1 MPWTLDNVLFC
12 VVVSKNVKDLKII
25 NTIVFET
32 EDVKMDEVDA
42 AQIVEGE
49 LAERR
54 GFTSEIFKIE
64 LNGIPKFFGANQVSK
79 SVQAIRAQRVWW
91 ILRMS

>member
-1 MPWTLDNVLFC
+1 MPWTLDNELFC

-64 LNGIPKFFGANQVSK
+64 LIN
-79 SVQAIRAQRVWW
+79 RH
-91 ILRMS
+91 

>member
-79 SVQAIRAQRVWW
+79 SVQAIRALRV
-91 ILRMS
+91 L

>member
-1 MPWTLDNVLFC
+1 MDIGQRTLLC
-12 VVVSKNVKDLKII
+12 RCVKDLKII
-25 NTIVFET
+25 NTIVFEA